1 MLNAIRSAA
10 FQLYKKIELN
20 QHNLNYVFLELTRKC
35 NLNCLHCGS
44 DCKSEVNTP
53 ELTTSSWLKI
63 ISYISENFSDQLVF
77 VLTGGEPLIHPQL
90 ITVISHI
97 HRQKLRWGMVTNGM
111 RLNAEMLA
119 ELLKYKIYSL
129 TLSLD
134 GTEHAHNYLRNSPT
148 AFDRITKALA
158 LVNNAE
164 IPVKDVVTCV
174 YPKNINHLNE
184 IADILLE
191 YKIEYWRL
199 FRIFPLGRAHNNPNL
214 LLSYDQ
220 TWDMLKW
227 IATNRSKYRKK
238 GLKISTSCEGWFP
251 YNFDRQVRD
260 QPFFCR
266 SGVNIASI
274 LCDGNITGCP
284 NNHPSFYQGNILH
297 DNFVDIWNNKFKT
310 YRDRSWIDHKICAHC
325 SFRLKCQGGSIHL
338 WDMNNDKPY
347 FCYMRKDLTEN

>member
-20 QHNLNYVFLELTRKC
+20 QHNLNYVFLELTRQC
-35 NLNCLHCGS
+35 NLSCLHCGS
-44 DCKSEVNTP
+44 DCKSEINTP
-53 ELTTSSWLKI
+53 QLTTASWLKI
-63 ISYISENFSDQLVF
+63 ITYISENFSDQLVF
-77 VLTGGEPLIHPQL
+77 VLTGGEPLVYPDVV
-90 ITVISHI
+90 TVISHI
-97 HRQKLRWGMVTNGM
+97 HRQNRRWGMVTNGVS
-111 RLNAEMLA
+111 LNSAILD

-148 AFDRITKALA
+148 AFDRVTKALD
-158 LVNNAE
+158 LVSKAE
-164 IPVKDVVTCV
+164 IPVKDVVTCI
-174 YPKNINHLNE
+174 YPKNINQLDD
-184 IADILLE
+184 IAEILLE

-199 FRIFPLGRAHNNPNL
+199 FRIFPLGRAHNNPDL
-214 LLSYDQ
+214 LLSYNQ
-220 TWDMLKW
+220 TWEMLQW
-227 IATNRSKYRKK
+227 IAENRGKYRKK

-266 SGVNIASI
+266 SGINIASI

-297 DNFVDIWNNKFKT
+297 DNFVEIWNNKFKT
-310 YRDRSWIDHKICAHC
+310 YRDRSWIDHKICADC
-325 SFRLKCQGGSIHL
+325 PFRLKCQGGSIHL
-338 WDMNNDKPY
+338 WNLNNDQPY
-347 FCYMRKDLTEN
+347 FCYMRKDLAEN